1 MKKQFGHIIFFV
13 LASVLLTCAGIL
25 AFNGMNSDFEQSE
38 NAISSDRLCLDEAP
52 VKNAMDT
59 AKYCDEPCYQF
70 KQLETSVDGDTQID
84 VLSKT
89 IVRVE
94 NTNGDYEDID
104 NVSIKTFPAN
114 RSLNLM
120 IEKYT
125 LKRQVINSNASFF
138 VTMESFN
145 TKIEHNAVFG
155 IDIQINPDYE
165 TSLNADQI
173 EQIKAICNH
182 EASFR
187 FGKHN
192 SRPL

>member
-1 MKKQFGHIIFFV
+1 MKKHFGHIIFFV

-25 AFNGMNSDFEQSE
+25 AFNGMNSDFEQAENKISE
-38 NAISSDRLCLDEAP
+38 RLCLDEAP

-59 AKYCDEPCYQF
+59 VKYCDEPCYQF
-70 KQLETSVDGDTQID
+70 KQFETSVDGDTQID

-94 NTNGDYEDID
+94 NTEGNYEDID
-104 NVSIKTFPAN
+104 EVSIKKFPAN
-114 RSLNLM
+114 KSLNLM

-155 IDIQINPDYE
+155 IDIQIKPDYE

-173 EQIKAICNH
+173 DHIKAICNL

-187 FGKHN
+187 FGKHS

>member
-1 MKKQFGHIIFFV
+1 MKKHFGHIIFFV
-13 LASVLLTCAGIL
+13 LASVLLTCAGVL
-25 AFNGMNSDFEQSE
+25 AFNGMNSDFEKSDD
-38 NAISSDRLCLDEAP
+38 AISERLCLDEGP
-52 VKNAMDT
+52 LKNVMDT
-59 AKYCDEPCYQF
+59 AKSCSEPCYQF

-104 NVSIKTFPAN
+104 KVSIKKFPAN

-155 IDIQINPDYE
+155 IDIQINPDFE

-173 EQIKAICNH
+173 EQIKAICNS

>member
-13 LASVLLTCAGIL
+13 VASVLLTCAGIL
-25 AFNGMNSDFEQSE
+25 AFNGMNNDFEQS
-38 NAISSDRLCLDEAP
+38 NHTVSKGLCLDERP
-52 VKNAMDT
+52 LKHLMDT
-59 AKYCDEPCYQF
+59 VRSCDEPCYQF
-70 KQLETSVDGDTQID
+70 KQLETSIDGDTQID

-94 NTNGDYEDID
+94 NNDGDYEDID
-104 NVSIKTFPAN
+104 KVSIKKFPAN
-114 RSLNLM
+114 KSLNLM

-165 TSLNADQI
+165 TSLNSDQI
-173 EQIKAICNH
+173 EQIKAICNK

>member
-13 LASVLLTCAGIL
+13 LASILLTCAGIL
-25 AFNGMNSDFEQSE
+25 AFNGMNGDFEQSE
-38 NAISSDRLCLDEAP
+38 NTASERLCLDEIQSK
-52 VKNAMDT
+52 VVMESERF
-59 AKYCDEPCYQF
+59 CDEPCYQF
-70 KQLETSVDGDTQID
+70 KQLETSTNGDTQID

-89 IVRVE
+89 VVRVE
-94 NTNGDYEDID
+94 NNNGDYEVID
-104 NVSIKTFPAN
+104 NVSIKNFSAN
-114 RSLNLM
+114 KSLNLM

-125 LKRQVINSNASFF
+125 LKRQMINNNASFF

-145 TKIEHNAVFG
+145 TKIDHNDVFG
-155 IDIQINPDYE
+155 IDIQINPEFE

-187 FGKHN
+187 FGELN

>member
-1 MKKQFGHIIFFV
+1 
-13 LASVLLTCAGIL
+13 
-25 AFNGMNSDFEQSE
+25 MNSDFEQSE
-38 NAISSDRLCLDEAP
+38 NTNSEGLCLDEAP
-52 VKNAMDT
+52 TKNLMDT
-59 AKYCDEPCYQF
+59 VRFCDEPCYQF
-70 KQLETSVDGDTQID
+70 KQLETSVNGDSQID

-104 NVSIKTFPAN
+104 KVSIKKFPAN
-114 RSLNLM
+114 KSLNLM

-145 TKIEHNAVFG
+145 TRIEHNDVFG
-155 IDIQINPDYE
+155 IDIQINPDFE

-187 FGKHN
+187 LGKHN

>member
-25 AFNGMNSDFEQSE
+25 AFNGMSNDFDHSE
-38 NAISSDRLCLDEAP
+38 NAVSARLSLDEAP
-52 VKNAMDT
+52 AKNPMDT
-59 AKYCDEPCYQF
+59 AKSCDEPCYQF
-70 KQLETSVDGDTQID
+70 NQLETSVDGDTQID

-104 NVSIKTFPAN
+104 KVSIKNFSAN
-114 RSLNLM
+114 ESLNLM

-155 IDIQINPDYE
+155 IDIQINPDFE

-192 SRPL
+192 SRPI

>member
-1 MKKQFGHIIFFV
+1 MKKQFGHIVFFV

-25 AFNGMNSDFEQSE
+25 AFNGMNSDFEQLDNSVSE
-38 NAISSDRLCLDEAP
+38 RLCLDEVP
-52 VKNAMDT
+52 SKNLMDT
-59 AKYCDEPCYQF
+59 LRYCDEPCYQF
-70 KQLETSVDGDTQID
+70 KQLETKVDGDTEID

-104 NVSIKTFPAN
+104 KVSIKKFPAN
-114 RSLNLM
+114 KSLNLM

-145 TKIEHNAVFG
+145 TKIEHNDVFG
-155 IDIQINPDYE
+155 IDIQINPEFE

-173 EQIKAICNH
+173 EQIKAICNQ

>member
-1 MKKQFGHIIFFV
+1 MKKHFGHILFFV

-25 AFNGMNSDFEQSE
+25 AFNGMSSDFDHSE
-38 NAISSDRLCLDEAP
+38 NAISERLCLDEAP
-52 VKNAMDT
+52 VKNLMDT
-59 AKYCDEPCYQF
+59 DKYCDEPCYQF
-70 KQLETSVDGDTQID
+70 KQFETSVDGDTQTD

-94 NTNGDYEDID
+94 NINGDYEDID
-104 NVSIKTFPAN
+104 KVSIKKFSAN
-114 RSLNLM
+114 QSLNLM

-155 IDIQINPDYE
+155 IDIQIKPDYE

-173 EQIKAICNH
+173 DQIKAICNL